1 MISAGFEPAPPKRV
15 GLKST
20 ALDHSARRSCF
31 ATFVRSQDQIKVWLL
46 NYCCANVV
54 WFFSSTGWFVVAWY
68 SCGIGILSTLAAKT
82 SRAERGKPFDR
93 AGRCLGVPA
102 SNTQFLTRI
111 VQKIIQHTH
120 QTRKITDQ
128 TTSCEA

>member
-46 NYCCANVV
+46 YYCCTNVIGFHFYV
-54 WFFSSTGWFVVAWY
+54 WTNDKYPLRDLNPRPS
-68 SCGIGILSTLAAKT
+68 
-82 SRAERGKPFDR
+82 D
-93 AGRCLGVPA
+93 
-102 SNTQFLTRI
+102 
-111 VQKIIQHTH
+111 
-120 QTRKITDQ
+120 
-128 TTSCEA
+128 